1 MKHDILPIGITQKS
15 SSSVDELFLLKLTRV
30 EPLSSVSLLDIYMLS
45 QDLSVRKA
53 SAILTRSGTMN
64 GKTHMPSAEA

>member
-45 QDLSVRKA
+45 QDLFGKEGKRHFDKIRDDERKNA
-53 SAILTRSGTMN
+53 HA
-64 GKTHMPSAEA
+64 

>member
-1 MKHDILPIGITQKS
+1 MKRDILPIGITQKS

-45 QDLSVRKA
+45 QDLFGKEGKRHFDKIRDDERKNA
-53 SAILTRSGTMN
+53 HA
-64 GKTHMPSAEA
+64 